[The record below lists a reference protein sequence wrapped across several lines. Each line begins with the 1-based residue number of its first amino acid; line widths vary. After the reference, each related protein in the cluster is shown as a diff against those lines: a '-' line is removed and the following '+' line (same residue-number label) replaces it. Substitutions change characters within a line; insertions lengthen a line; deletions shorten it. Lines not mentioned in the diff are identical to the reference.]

1 VGAWDLE
8 RKERK
13 EGKTGENHDNVLT
26 SSSRFSNSEKTSAI
40 ATAVN
45 PRQVS
50 ATSGTG
56 TGDKDPNTHQ
66 AHTGY
71 IGSTD
76 NK

>member
-1 VGAWDLE
+1 MVDSWRRSLFEALFRDGCGD
-8 RKERK
+8 
-13 EGKTGENHDNVLT
+13 GGGGV
-26 SSSRFSNSEKTSAI
+26 AI
-40 ATAVN
+40 ALWLL
-45 PRQVS
+45 RMLSVS
-50 ATSGTG
+50 DGGGVSDGDAGD

>member
-1 VGAWDLE
+1 MRKLLINGAHCL
-8 RKERK
+8 KF
-13 EGKTGENHDNVLT
+13 GL
-26 SSSRFSNSEKTSAI
+26 SRM
-40 ATAVN
+40 
-45 PRQVS
+45 
-50 ATSGTG
+50 GTRDVRDTDIFDD

>member
-1 VGAWDLE
+1 MVAAPSEQNPFSIEALRAEMDNMIAWSNKLRAELDLNYADHYE
-8 RKERK
+8 RMDRL
-13 EGKTGENHDNVLT
+13 V
-26 SSSRFSNSEKTSAI
+26 
-40 ATAVN
+40 TAH
-45 PRQVS
+45 
-50 ATSGTG
+50 